1 MSGCI
6 MQLKVGATARVELA
20 VCSAES
26 NIEVEQGRY
35 ARGEGGRV
43 GSKAVV
49 KVGSRALR
57 ISH

>member
-35 ARGEGGRV
+35 ARGEGE
-43 GSKAVV
+43 
-49 KVGSRALR
+49 SR
-57 ISH
+57 H

>member
-26 NIEVEQGRY
+26 NIGVEQGRY
-35 ARGEGGRV
+35 ARGEGGE
-43 GSKAVV
+43 
-49 KVGSRALR
+49 
-57 ISH
+57 

>member
-26 NIEVEQGRY
+26 NIGVEQGRY
-35 ARGEGGRV
+35 ARGEGGV